1 MFCLLEPLSTRTLRI
16 RKTVSTAPCRRRDG
30 RIRVGE
36 GVHVTRDWLARPAA
50 SVAVRL
56 AAYVVPV
63 VAAIGAGIAV
73 SVVLPTPS
81 TAAALVLWWGAVV
94 SIAVAA
100 LFVTDVVISRPLL
113 PLAMLL
119 RLSMVFPDHAPSRW
133 SVAHRVRGRRA
144 VARELDRARR
154 HGIDG
159 SPQAAAETV
168 LAVVAALDD
177 HDRRRRGHAER
188 THLYVSSLADK
199 LGLSAADRGRLLW
212 VALAHDIGKVKVP
225 QSVLGAPQTPTDPE
239 WRLLRAHPINGAEL
253 CSPLREWL
261 GEWWPAIE
269 QHHEQ
274 FDGSGYPLG
283 LAGRDI
289 NYGARIIAVADSFD
303 TMTAAQSYRRP
314 ISADAALW
322 ELMRGAGTQF
332 DPAIV
337 SAFIRAS
344 GRGSGVPAAV
354 AVALQRVLVRPGR
367 AVASALAAVSAALA
381 AVAVVALLSLAPSLP
396 ADAGQGRHQAG
407 PGRPGHTGHSTGPT
421 TLPTKRPPTA
431 PPTKRP
437 PTTPTPTKQPS
448 TTPTS
453 DPGPTSAPRTP
464 PPVSPTPVAWPA
476 INTPPTAHDDR
487 VSVPEDS
494 HVPLRLRAND
504 SDADGDPL
512 AVVFVRGAR
521 HGAIS
526 WRRSGAC
533 MYTPDRDFNGVD
545 RLRYRLSD
553 GQGGSATATVRV
565 RIRGVNDRPVIAPAA
580 YATTTRHRLVV
591 NAAGGVLANVADV
604 DGDRLRV
611 VRDSS
616 RAVRVRPNGSI
627 SLRSAT
633 PGTRKVRYVVSDGH
647 TAVPG
652 HFTITVS
659 SQPLERRPL
668 YLGRADTDRI
678 GALRPRRP
686 STRLTD
692 WDHDGHPGLTI
703 RSSRLVERSKRPGRF
718 QLWDY
723 HIPSQGLE
731 LAGPVR
737 LAVSTFLGR
746 ATDRDVEY
754 AAWLYD
760 CRQAHH
766 CHRVLASSPVRVVG
780 WGVEEGWSRHVLTLG
795 AVEARIA
802 PGHTLRLRVM
812 VNGADLWVRSDADHP
827 ATLTV
832 TTR

>member
-1 MFCLLEPLSTRTLRI
+1 MFCLREPLSTRTLGI
-16 RKTVSTAPCRRRDG
+16 RKTVSTAPGRRRDE
-30 RIRVGE
+30 RIRVGD
-36 GVHVTRDWLARPAA
+36 GVHATRAWLARPTA
-50 SVAVRL
+50 STAVRS
-56 AAYVVPV
+56 AAYLLPA
-63 VAAIGAGIAV
+63 VAAVGAGIAV

-81 TAAALVLWWGAVV
+81 TAAALVLWWGTVV
-94 SIAVAA
+94 STAVAA
-100 LFVTDVVISRPLL
+100 LFLADMVVSRPLL

-119 RLSMVFPDHAPSRW
+119 RLSMVFPDHAPTRW
-133 SVAHRVRGRRA
+133 SVARRVRGRRA
-144 VARELDRARR
+144 VSRELNRARR

-159 SPQAAAETV
+159 SAQAAAETV

-188 THLYVSSLADK
+188 THLYVSRLADK
-199 LGLSAADRGRLLW
+199 LGLSAADRYLLLW

-225 QSVLGAPQTPTDPE
+225 QSVLGEPETPTDPE

-274 FDGSGYPLG
+274 FDGSGYPHG
-283 LAGRDI
+283 LSGSDI

-314 ISADAALW
+314 MSADAALW

-332 DPAIV
+332 DPAVV

-367 AVASALAAVSAALA
+367 AVASALSAVSAALA
-381 AVAVVALLSLAPSLP
+381 AVVVVALLSLAPTLP
-396 ADAGQGRHQAG
+396 ADAGHGRHEAG
-407 PGRPGHTGHSTGPT
+407 PGRSGHTSHSTGPT
-421 TLPTKRPPTA
+421 TPPTKHPPTTPSPTKRP
-431 PPTKRP
+431 
-437 PTTPTPTKQPS
+437 S
-448 TTPTS
+448 STPTS
-453 DPGPTSAPRTP
+453 APGPTSRPRTP
-464 PPVSPTPVAWPA
+464 PPVWPTPEAWPA
-476 INTPPTAHDDR
+476 INTPPTAQDDR
-487 VSVPEDS
+487 ISVPEDS
-494 HVPLRLRAND
+494 HVALRLRAND

-512 AVVFVRGAR
+512 AVVSVRGAR
-521 HGAIS
+521 HGVIS

-533 MYTPDRDFNGVD
+533 VYTPDRDFNGVD
-545 RLRYRLSD
+545 RLRYRISD
-553 GQGGSATATVRV
+553 GEGSSATASVRV
-565 RIRGVNDRPVIAPAA
+565 RVRGVNDRPVVAPAA
-580 YATTTRHRLVV
+580 YATTTSRRLVV
-591 NAAGGVLANVADV
+591 SEAVGVLANAADA

-616 RAVRVRPNGSI
+616 QTVRVRPNGSI
-627 SLRSAT
+627 SFRSAT
-633 PGTRKVRYVVSDGH
+633 PGMRTVRYVVSDGY

-668 YLGRADTDRI
+668 YLGRADTDRV
-678 GALRPRRP
+678 GALHPRRP

-703 RSSRLVERSKRPGRF
+703 RSSRLVERSKRPGRS
-718 QLWDY
+718 QRWDY
-723 HIPSQGLE
+723 DVPSKGLE

-737 LAVSTFLGR
+737 LTVSTFVGR

-754 AAWLYD
+754 AAWVYD
-760 CRQAHH
+760 CGPAGH
-766 CHRVLASSPVRVVG
+766 CHRVLATNPVLVVG
-780 WGVEEGWSRHVLTLG
+780 WGAEKGWSRHVLTLG
-795 AVEARIA
+795 AVDDIIG
-802 PGHTLRLRVM
+802 PGHTLRLRLM
-812 VNGADLWVRSDADHP
+812 CSGADLWVRADADRP
-827 ATLTV
+827 AILTLT
-832 TTR
+832 TR